1 MRKLLGLL
9 LAVGLVF
16 VFSAPA
22 PAADKSLEE
31 RVKALEDGVGAWTIY
46 GTARFAT
53 FYQKDSAGD
62 IGGGNFND
70 DTKSTIWN
78 LQSNSRIGLAAKR
91 GDLGGDFL
99 LGMKE
104 PAAGGPKIRHAYGTY
119 QSGDFNFLIGKAE
132 TIFTNFTYSNQAGNP
147 YGPDTDLQD
156 WGFIDEDFTPLVQMT
171 YKGLTLQLV
180 KSTPSISSGGTNT
193 YEALLPHLEAQYH
206 LTVDKFYGDVYG
218 GFGSFKVK
226 DVTVGTTTTNVDKS
240 VTGYAMG
247 VGGGVNIDPAYCGVA
262 LWYGKNASVAGVYSV
277 TMDVAGGPSIDP
289 TTGDIT
295 DEKDFGVGFV
305 VGANIKKVTVEAGY
319 GFTSSKPDV
328 SGADTAKGQSGY
340 IQAVIPIAETPG
352 AKFFVVPEIGMFDQK
367 IGSTKQGK
375 TVYGGAKWQINF

>member
-1 MRKLLGLL
+1 MRKLITFL
-9 LAVGLVF
+9 LAAGLVF

-22 PAADKSLEE
+22 PAADKTVEE
-31 RVKALEDGVGAWTIY
+31 RLKALEDTVGSWTIY

-53 FYQKDSAGD
+53 FYQKDTAGD

-70 DTKSTIWN
+70 DNKASIWD

-119 QSGDFNFLIGKAE
+119 QAGDFGFLIGKAE
-132 TIFTNFTYSNQAGNP
+132 TIFTNFTYSNQCGNP

-171 YKGLTLQLV
+171 FKGLTLQLV
-180 KSTPSISSGGTNT
+180 KSSPSINTGGTNT
-193 YEALLPHLEAQYH
+193 YDALLPHLEFQYH
-206 LTVDKFYGDVYG
+206 LAVDKFYGDVFG
-218 GFGSFKVK
+218 GFGTVKVK

-240 VTGYAMG
+240 VNGYAIG
-247 VGGGVNIDPAYCGVA
+247 IGGGANIDPVYCGA
-262 LWYGKNASVAGVYSV
+262 SFWYGKNSSVAGVFST
-277 TMDVAGGPSIDP
+277 TMDVAGGPAIDP
-289 TTGDIT
+289 TTGDLT
-295 DEKDFGVGFV
+295 DEKDLGVGVV
-305 VGANIKKVTVEAGY
+305 VGANIQKVTVEAGY

-328 SGADTAKGQSGY
+328 SGADTAKGQSAY
-340 IQAVIPIAETPG
+340 LQAVVPIAETPG
-352 AKFFVVPEIGMFDQK
+352 AKFFVVPEVGMFDQK
-367 IGSTKQGK
+367 LGSTKQGK